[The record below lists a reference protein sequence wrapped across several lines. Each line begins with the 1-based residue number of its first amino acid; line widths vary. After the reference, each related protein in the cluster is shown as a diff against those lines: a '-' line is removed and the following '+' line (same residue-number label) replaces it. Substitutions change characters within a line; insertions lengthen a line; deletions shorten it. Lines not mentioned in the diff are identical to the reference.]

1 MIFTPLHIRN
11 VPTPHRNTVRNKI
24 PKAEKGTTRNELLCV
39 CAGWPTF
46 TWFQVVT
53 ALNRPN
59 ILYTG
64 INSAVWTIRLANY
77 TANRHDSY

>member
-11 VPTPHRNTVRNKI
+11 VPTPHRNTARYKI
-24 PKAEKGTTRNELLCV
+24 PKADEGTTRLELLCV

-53 ALNRPN
+53 ALTDQTFC
-59 ILYTG
+59 ILG
-64 INSAVWTIRLANY
+64 
-77 TANRHDSY
+77 